1 MHRRKMIPNLQVVL
15 VMNPKLE
22 TDLACRSRPL
32 LLKQLFCVGIK
43 APCNR
48 LVQTRVCYAIEHTYF
63 A

>member
-1 MHRRKMIPNLQVVL
+1 MHRLKMTLNLQVVL
-15 VMNPKLE
+15 VMNPE
-22 TDLACRSRPL
+22 PEAGLAYRSLPF

-48 LVQTRVCYAIEHTYF
+48 LVQTLVCYAIEHTYF